1 MKRDLGTNMTVIKGK
16 QGVPHWVQ
24 TTPTLRCNFGRGTYP
39 LWREV
44 ICWGVCAIQT
54 CHLRVRSIEKET
66 NHPHC
71 NVSAS
76 PQGRSGGA
84 YSLRAPGTCPWLH
97 AEPFAATLRD
107 HFCQLTSCQSDP
119 DCILGAMNHT
129 GGGGVASPY
138 PWPLPPVKLCCDD
151 PQPLPWQLA
160 AGSHCHCWDF
170 VVHLRDDEAENV
182 LRSWLQVV
190 LGSTSSLSSNW

>member
-1 MKRDLGTNMTVIKGK
+1 MYELHLNKAVRNTKYLWNWEHHPLSCWTYLGMIGCHTLQKVGLDRAQRAGRCNPAMKRDSGTNTTVIKGK

-44 ICWGVCAIQT
+44 ICWGVCMVQT
-54 CHLRVRSIEKET
+54 YHLRVRSIEKET

-84 YSLRAPGTCPWLH
+84 YELLGPARGFVQNRLQPPWGTISASWHPARVTLTASLGQWITQ
-97 AEPFAATLRD
+97 EV
-107 HFCQLTSCQSDP
+107 
-119 DCILGAMNHT
+119 
-129 GGGGVASPY
+129 GG
-138 PWPLPPVKLCCDD
+138 
-151 PQPLPWQLA
+151 
-160 AGSHCHCWDF
+160 
-170 VVHLRDDEAENV
+170 
-182 LRSWLQVV
+182 
-190 LGSTSSLSSNW
+190 